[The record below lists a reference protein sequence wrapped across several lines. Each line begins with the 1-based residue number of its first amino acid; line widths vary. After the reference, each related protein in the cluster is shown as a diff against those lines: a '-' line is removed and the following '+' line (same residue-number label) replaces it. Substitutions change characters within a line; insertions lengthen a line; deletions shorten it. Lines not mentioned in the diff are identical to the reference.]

1 MKKVAMKKEVAKKVA
16 GKKEAPKKVLL
27 KTSIKAIGKKKGK

>member
-27 KTSIKAIGKKKGK
+27 KTSIKAIGKSKGK